1 MKGLHEAAIKTG
13 ILVPGGSS
21 LNTARCAQAILP
33 PRQVVFFGSIGGDQF
48 GEILQTKCNEIG
60 LGTVF
65 QIRDGEKTGTCIA
78 VLNGEHKT
86 RILFGNYDEFSHLF
100 RKIIDKK
107 AELNI
112 LEEEHNFP
120 TVEGCTDELMPS
132 LFRFSKRYPIM
143 NIIITNGTYPTIHA
157 INGNI
162 LSQNVQLVSPEE
174 IADSVGAGD
183 AFTAGFLV
191 RYLTDQDIF
200 SCIKLGHILAA
211 EILKLSGVPFNLPFH
226 NPDMGP
232 INAK

>member
-1 MKGLHEAAIKTG
+1 MF
-13 ILVPGGSS
+13 
-21 LNTARCAQAILP
+21 
-33 PRQVVFFGSIGGDQF
+33 PRV
-48 GEILQTKCNEIG
+48 
-60 LGTVF
+60 
-65 QIRDGEKTGTCIA
+65 
-78 VLNGEHKT
+78 